1 MFGEKRVW
9 ADTAKDTP
17 CAYQFHTSCMQ
28 SRLQCF
34 YMIRLNN
41 AYICFFPIH
50 FIWHWMSVLSYEYK
64 IFPFRYLHCYGL
76 QSLPFIT
83 FIHLFVVVQHEKRRS
98 TVSLN
103 CNDKSTVCTPF
114 RLCEFVKRWMCE
126 DNNSCSVSDALPF
139 LSQVVRVM
147 KTGDNV
153 QYTFFSL
160 SLFSVAQCF
169 PHVIL
174 TY

>member
-160 SLFSVAQCF
+160 SLSSPSLNVF
-169 PHVIL
+169 HM
-174 TY
+174 